1 MSSNVNLEI
10 TPSNVLS
17 NGRVSFHSGNP
28 VISFIIGE
36 QERSLIGQSVRLC
49 GKFRAYKTTGTD
61 QATDR
66 AVTEADTISMN
77 SRTGVYGCIDQL
89 VIKSQRTHQTI
100 EHVKHYGRF
109 ASTFL
114 PSTNSVNDGITHMS
128 ESSLA
133 IPNYALFKQSVL
145 DLPSQQT
152 TQNSFCCPLPCGLLN
167 GVTNI
172 PLSADWGL
180 QGLLIEIH
188 LSPDANVLFSSTGVD
203 ASVTA
208 MSNAFYEFSD
218 LKLVCEAVNPTPQ
231 MVAQMPST
239 FEYNSIS
246 SYFTSINSTQSV
258 INFNLGLSRVLG
270 VFCNFI
276 ESNKINNLEFDGLG
290 TDHLINKSSGGV
302 LSSAQIR
309 QLVFTR
315 GGIRFPLEYN
325 IDYLGIDGTT
335 HNEVD
340 AQVNRNF
347 MNAIK
352 PFAQNQKVMVSPVN
366 TFSISNE
373 GVVSGRDVLNVD
385 GGSVFGVGINYDSIS
400 DQGVDFSNVQWGM
413 NMTTD
418 LDTNNPHAVY
428 VFVHAKST
436 LAFNSSGLQ
445 VMN

>member
-1 MSSNVNLEI
+1 MSSVNLEI

-36 QERSLIGQSVRLC
+36 QDRMLIGQSVRLC
-49 GKFRAYKTTGTD
+49 GKFRAYKTTGGDTD
-61 QATDR
+61 TDR
-66 AVTEADTISMN
+66 AVTDADTISMN
-77 SRTGVYGCIDQL
+77 SRTGIYGCIDQL

-114 PSTNSVNDGITHMS
+114 PSTNSLHDGITHMS

-133 IPNYALFKQSVL
+133 IPNYALYKQSVL
-145 DLPSQQT
+145 DLPSQYK
-152 TQNSFCCPLPCGLLN
+152 TQNSFCAPLPCGLLN
-167 GVTNI
+167 GVSNI

-180 QGLLIEIH
+180 QGLLLEIH
-188 LSPDANVLFSSTGVD
+188 LSPDSNVLFSSTGAD
-203 ASVTA
+203 AATAA

-231 MVAQMPST
+231 MLKQMPNT
-239 FEYNSIS
+239 FEYNTIS

-276 ESNKINNLEFDGLG
+276 ESNKINNLEHDGLA
-290 TDHLINKSSGGV
+290 TDHLINKSPAGV
-302 LSSAQIR
+302 LSSAPIR

-315 GGIRFPLEYN
+315 GGVRFPLEYN
-325 IDYLGIDGTT
+325 IDDLGIDGTI

-340 AQVNRNF
+340 SQIVRNA
-347 MNAIK
+347 MNSIK
-352 PFAQNQKVMVSPVN
+352 PFSSNNKVMINPVS
-366 TFSISNE
+366 TFTRSNE
-373 GVVSGRDVLNVD
+373 GTPSGRDVFNVD
-385 GGSVFGVGINYDSIS
+385 GGSVYSVGIAYDGIS
-400 DQGVDFSNVQWGM
+400 DQGVDFSNTQWGM

-445 VMN
+445 VMS